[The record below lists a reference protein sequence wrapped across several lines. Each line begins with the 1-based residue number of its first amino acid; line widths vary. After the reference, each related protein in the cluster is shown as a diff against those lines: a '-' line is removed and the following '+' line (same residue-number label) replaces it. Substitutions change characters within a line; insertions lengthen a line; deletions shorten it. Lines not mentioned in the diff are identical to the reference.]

1 MVAATFTSRGR
12 GTGDPEEQFVDA
24 PEEGIEDEDLPKVLE
39 DADQPMEGE
48 PGTSKSEGKTG
59 ETVAQATEEAEAPP
73 EETPPDPNPT
83 EPQPRTSTG
92 PPEAPEEPTQ
102 DPTQVPG
109 EVEIK
114 LTQYVKDYRAAGKV
128 WLDTVVEQKEQ
139 AYNMLYDKLQQLG
152 SPHIVGLDQADKEQV
167 FKCIRDR
174 TGRFLTQDDFVLYVE
189 TVEEIEK
196 PRYRLTGKAKEVLM
210 DYYDAVHTL
219 CEAQTNF
226 AKSTQ
231 VLEEKIEDKSVFLS
245 IIQQVQLPAVQIQ
258 VRMVEKVEQL
268 EGKTYREL
276 TLSHH
281 LPNFKAIYPNTT
293 EQTRMM
299 AAYMYFILYEQIT
312 GLKASQTGCSRDF
325 RCQRTP
331 FKRLVTWKK
340 EPGGPGRLSK
350 VKGGSS
356 RTLEEVAEMEGA
368 TPAKQRKRTPRATT
382 AAKPAAPKKSGKG
395 RGKGN

>member
-1 MVAATFTSRGR
+1 MVAATFTGRGR

-24 PEEGIEDEDLPKVLE
+24 PEEDIEDKDLPKVLE

-59 ETVAQATEEAEAPP
+59 ETVVQAMEEAEAPS

-83 EPQPRTSTG
+83 EPQPGTSTG
-92 PPEAPEEPTQ
+92 PPKAPEEPTQ

-152 SPHIVGLDQADKEQV
+152 SLHIVGLDQADKEQV

-245 IIQQVQLPAVQIQ
+245 IIQQVQLPADQIQ
-258 VRMVEKVEQL
+258 VRTVEKWN
-268 EGKTYREL
+268 
-276 TLSHH
+276 SW
-281 LPNFKAIYPNTT
+281 KARRT
-293 EQTRMM
+293 E
-299 AAYMYFILYEQIT
+299 
-312 GLKASQTGCSRDF
+312 
-325 RCQRTP
+325 
-331 FKRLVTWKK
+331 
-340 EPGGPGRLSK
+340 
-350 VKGGSS
+350 
-356 RTLEEVAEMEGA
+356 
-368 TPAKQRKRTPRATT
+368 
-382 AAKPAAPKKSGKG
+382 
-395 RGKGN
+395 N